1 MVADRYCILN
11 LPNKEYRYPLQ
22 TWLKLCK
29 ANSLSIIPFSQI
41 KLAKPQSFVR
51 YHLCDPRFPCILYKK
66 PNNKYLVIDGNHRI
80 QRQIDK
86 GESTGIFFIITPKEL
101 NEYHKN
107 QSHRRTVSGI
117 SKISSST

>member
-1 MVADRYCILN
+1 MVVDRHCILS
-11 LPNKEYRYPLQ
+11 LPDKEYRYPLQ

-41 KLAKPQSFVR
+41 ELAKPASTLL

-66 PNNKYLVIDGNHRI
+66 LNSKYLVIDGNHRI

-86 GESTGIFFIITPKEL
+86 GESTGIFFIITPEQL
-101 NEYHKN
+101 NEDTK
-107 QSHRRTVSGI
+107 RF
-117 SKISSST
+117 